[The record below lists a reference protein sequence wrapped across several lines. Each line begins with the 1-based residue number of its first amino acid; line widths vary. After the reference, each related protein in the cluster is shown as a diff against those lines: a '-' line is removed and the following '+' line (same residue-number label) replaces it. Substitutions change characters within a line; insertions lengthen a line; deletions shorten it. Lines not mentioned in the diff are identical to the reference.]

1 MPVILAI
8 REAEI
13 RRIKVL
19 GQPHF
24 SRKSWAWLHTPVRP
38 AIAGSINRM
47 VAQASQG
54 KKQDCI
60 SKISRAKGLEA

>member
-47 VAQASQG
+47 VVQATKVKSKTVSQ
-54 KKQDCI
+54 K
-60 SKISRAKGLEA
+60 